1 MLIVFG
7 GLPGTGKTTVARA
20 LARHLQAVH
29 VRVDTIEQAI
39 RSCDVLKADVGP
51 AGYLVAYGVV
61 EDNLRLGRTVVADS
75 VNSVRVT
82 RDAWLDVARRAGV
95 RAVEVEVICSDA
107 VEHRRRVE
115 TRTADID
122 GHQLPTWQAVV
133 DRQYESWD
141 REHIVVDTAL
151 MGADEQVSVLV
162 GRLGS

>member
-95 RAVEVEVICSDA
+95 RAVEVE
-107 VEHRRRVE
+107 
-115 TRTADID
+115 
-122 GHQLPTWQAVV
+122 
-133 DRQYESWD
+133 
-141 REHIVVDTAL
+141 
-151 MGADEQVSVLV
+151 
-162 GRLGS
+162 